1 MRRGRP
7 PYPGPLTPREWE
19 VLRLI
24 EDGLTNEEI
33 AARLGISFAGA
44 RYHVAEIISKLG
56 VSSRYEAVAWAQE
69 RSATQRPW
77 AGLVLLVS
85 RLRLG
90 SPVGVASVGVVVAGV
105 AIIAA
110 ALLLLRS
117 GGASDPTD
125 SYESLAVSLDSSNA
139 EAFIRGLPPLQ
150 YLEPGQVLY
159 LRTETYERHGP
170 KAPQIYAANGIP
182 VERFV
187 REMWI
192 EAGPNDTWVRGY
204 GRVLDE
210 DGTPLLAY
218 HTERGVSRII
228 DVPSGTLFR
237 QDDVPDDLSVVGDPT
252 AHIDRYLEA
261 LASGEVIVAGLS
273 DSDLILESRHDE
285 AYYERVFFSESRLGR
300 DLTEEQK
307 AEFRKSFFQR
317 NQMENES
324 SFNVPF
330 YGDLNAVELIV
341 RQHINSDGLYN
352 KQETVIR
359 NEAGE
364 YILVGSSEAD
374 RAIVDAIPPEVIA
387 LTETR

>member
-56 VSSRYEAVAWAQE
+56 VSSRYEAIAWAQE

-77 AGLVLLVS
+77 AGLALLVS
-85 RLRLG
+85 RLHLG
-90 SPVGVASVGVVVAGV
+90 SPVGAASVGVASVGVVVAGV

-170 KAPQIYAANGIP
+170 KAALIYAATGRHVASN
-182 VERFV
+182 
-187 REMWI
+187 WLS
-192 EAGPNDTWVRGY
+192 ATLPN
-204 GRVLDE
+204 
-210 DGTPLLAY
+210 
-218 HTERGVSRII
+218 
-228 DVPSGTLFR
+228 SG
-237 QDDVPDDLSVVGDPT
+237 
-252 AHIDRYLEA
+252 
-261 LASGEVIVAGLS
+261 
-273 DSDLILESRHDE
+273 
-285 AYYERVFFSESRLGR
+285 
-300 DLTEEQK
+300 
-307 AEFRKSFFQR
+307 
-317 NQMENES
+317 
-324 SFNVPF
+324 
-330 YGDLNAVELIV
+330 
-341 RQHINSDGLYN
+341 
-352 KQETVIR
+352 
-359 NEAGE
+359 
-364 YILVGSSEAD
+364 
-374 RAIVDAIPPEVIA
+374 
-387 LTETR
+387 